1 MKELGREDDLE
12 KINRIALKL
21 AKEVAVETG
30 TLMAGGMCSSKIYE
44 EGNEENHK
52 IVRGLFQDQ
61 VIKCLLR
68 MKTGIL
74 GALKYVLHVVHPD

>member
-1 MKELGREDDLE
+1 MKELGQEGDLE

-21 AKEVAVETG
+21 AKKIAVETG

-52 IVRGLFQDQ
+52 IV
-61 VIKCLLR
+61 
-68 MKTGIL
+68 
-74 GALKYVLHVVHPD
+74 